1 MTDNSLREED
11 FKLIIFGWIT
21 TVLGIPEK
29 ADPTK
34 YNELTDRLYDLFTK
48 ELSTRVAEAQKIQ
61 AKTTG
66 NWIEDHIK
74 MLHKDLGFKKANSNV
89 AFTYAEDQARQG
101 RYKSIATN
109 KNGEG

>member
-11 FKLIIFGWIT
+11 FKLIIFSWMA

-29 ADPTK
+29 GDPTK

-48 ELSTRVAEAQKIQ
+48 ELSTRVAEAQTELIRSIEKILS
-61 AKTTG
+61 K
-66 NWIEDHIK
+66 
-74 MLHKDLGFKKANSNV
+74 LGDDFGEYEALDEV
-89 AFTYAEDQARQG
+89 EQYLAEL
-101 RYKSIATN
+101 TN

>member
-1 MTDNSLREED
+1 MTTLDNSLREED

-48 ELSTRVAEAQKIQ
+48 ELSTRVAEAQTGLID
-61 AKTTG
+61 KTIATVKR
-66 NWIEDHIK
+66 NPDSALDILWK
-74 MLHKDLGFKKANSNV
+74 M
-89 AFTYAEDQARQG
+89 
-101 RYKSIATN
+101 KSELTN
-109 KNGEG
+109 KNKGGKDGQS